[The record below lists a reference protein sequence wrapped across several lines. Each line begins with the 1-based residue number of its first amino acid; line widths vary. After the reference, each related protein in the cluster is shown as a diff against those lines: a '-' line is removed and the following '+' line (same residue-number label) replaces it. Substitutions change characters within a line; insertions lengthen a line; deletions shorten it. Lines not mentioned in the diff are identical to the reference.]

1 MIGSAGIVKSWS
13 REVEAHGFAG
23 TKTVPLAY
31 HSRMS
36 RAWCAVGLAL
46 LVASGACKAAIGD
59 APGGRQGDPDA
70 HGDDADRG
78 GGGGSDASVPPD
90 APLGLFSTP
99 QPIPTAATIAQ
110 EDDPVLSSD
119 GLELVF
125 ARDSG
130 GATGKDLFRA
140 TRATATDAFG
150 APAALTAFNTAGPE
164 ESPRLSADDLTLF
177 WASNQDVMSASRTS
191 TAAAFGPAA
200 PVTFVN
206 TNLYEKWFD
215 ACPNGYYL
223 VTRANPPNGQDFF
236 EGTVGTAPTGP
247 VPELNSA
254 ANEISTSLSPDC
266 LTLYFASNRAVGAA
280 NPVHIYMS
288 TRASLGAKWSD
299 PTVVDTFGTPTV
311 DDEDLYLTANGHFA
325 IFASTRGSSGTKDLF
340 LSTR

>member
-1 MIGSAGIVKSWS
+1 
-13 REVEAHGFAG
+13 
-23 TKTVPLAY
+23 
-31 HSRMS
+31 MS
-36 RAWCAVGLAL
+36 RARGAVCLAL
-46 LVASGACKAAIGD
+46 LLASGGCKAAIGD

-70 HGDDADRG
+70 QGGSGHDADL
-78 GGGGSDASVPPD
+78 GGSDASIPPD
-90 APLGLFSTP
+90 APLGMFSNP
-99 QPIPTAATIAQ
+99 QPIPTAATTAQ

-119 GLELVF
+119 GLELIF

-140 TRATATDAFG
+140 TRATAADAFG

-164 ESPRLSADDLTLF
+164 ESPRLSPDDLTLF
-177 WASNQDVMSASRTS
+177 WASNQDVMSATRTS
-191 TAAAFGPAA
+191 TAASFGAA
-200 PVTFVN
+200 TPVAFVN

-223 VTRANPPNGQDFF
+223 VTRANPPDGQDFF

-280 NPVHIYMS
+280 NPVHIYMA
-288 TRASLGAKWSD
+288 TRASLTDKWSA
-299 PTVVDTFGTPTV
+299 PTVVDTFGPPTV